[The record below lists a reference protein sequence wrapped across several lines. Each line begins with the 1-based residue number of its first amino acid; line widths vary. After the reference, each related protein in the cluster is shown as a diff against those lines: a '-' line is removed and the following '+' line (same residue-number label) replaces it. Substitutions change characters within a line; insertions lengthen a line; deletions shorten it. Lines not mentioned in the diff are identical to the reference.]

1 MFHRGTESEK
11 IRAGHFA
18 VGAFA
23 VILFCDPL
31 TLSLR
36 PLINGDCTYSHCKF
50 EKNLWNC
57 YFVLQNFSDNLY
69 DFIR

>member
-50 EKNLWNC
+50 EKNL
-57 YFVLQNFSDNLY
+57 
-69 DFIR
+69 